1 MAKQRKTEAKRPEE
15 AQTPASRASQAEQPG
30 GSESTEPLQEG
41 VPKLIP
47 IYIMGKEYMVPET
60 VTILKAFEYSGYR
73 FIRGC
78 GCRGGICG
86 ACATVYR
93 TAGDYRIKVGLACQT
108 VVEEGMYLTQIPF
121 YPANKAEYCLEELEP
136 TVSTL
141 MKLYPEM
148 TRCVSC
154 NSCGKIC
161 PQDIKVMDYVNAAI
175 RGDIKKAAELSFE
188 CIMCGLCASRCPAEI
203 VQYYIGIL
211 CRRLYS
217 RHIARRAEDLAAR
230 VGEIDQGKYGG
241 EFADLKARST
251 EELMKLYA
259 ERDMETVG

>member
-1 MAKQRKTEAKRPEE
+1 MPADEKQEAM
-15 AQTPASRASQAEQPG
+15 
-30 GSESTEPLQEG
+30 
-41 VPKLIP
+41 KLIP
-47 IYIMGKEYMVPET
+47 IYIMGKEYMVPDT
-60 VTILKAFEYSGYR
+60 VTILKAFEFSGYR

-93 TAGDYRIKVGLACQT
+93 TSDDYRIKVGLACQT

-121 YPANKAEYCLEELEP
+121 YPANKALYDIEKLAP
-136 TVSTL
+136 TVNNL
-141 MKLYPEM
+141 IKLYPEM

-161 PQDIKVMDYVNAAI
+161 PQDIKVMEYVNAAI
-175 RGDIKKAAELSFE
+175 KGDIKKAAELSFE

-217 RHIARRAEDLAAR
+217 RYMAPRAQDLEQRVKEIEEDRYKEDL
-230 VGEIDQGKYGG
+230 EH
-241 EFADLKARST
+241 LKGASR
-251 EELMKLYA
+251 EELAKMYA
-259 ERDMETVG
+259 ERDVEAV

>member
-1 MAKQRKTEAKRPEE
+1 MAVKEKQKEKQDAKQEGK
-15 AQTPASRASQAEQPG
+15 
-30 GSESTEPLQEG
+30 QEIS
-41 VPKLIP
+41 KLIP

-93 TAGDYRIKVGLACQT
+93 TEDDYRIKVGLACQT
-108 VVEEGMYLTQIPF
+108 LVEEGMYLTQIPF
-121 YPANKAEYCLEELEP
+121 FPANKALYDLEELSP
-136 TVSTL
+136 TVNTL

-161 PQDIKVMDYVNAAI
+161 PQDIKVMEYVNAAI
-175 RGDIKKAAELSFE
+175 RGDIKTAAELSFE
-188 CIMCGLCASRCPAEI
+188 CIQCGLCASRCPAEI
-203 VQYYIGIL
+203 VQYHIGML

-217 RHIARRAEDLAAR
+217 RHMAPQAP
-230 VGEIDQGKYGG
+230 
-241 EFADLKARST
+241 DLKQRVKEIEEDQYREEFDKLKNAPR
-251 EELMKLYA
+251 EELIKIYG
-259 ERDMETVG
+259 ERDIEAV

>member
-1 MAKQRKTEAKRPEE
+1 ML
-15 AQTPASRASQAEQPG
+15 AEQK
-30 GSESTEPLQEG
+30 QE
-41 VPKLIP
+41 VEKLIP

-60 VTILKAFEYSGYR
+60 VTILKAFEYSGYQL
-73 FIRGC
+73 IRGC

-93 TAGDYRIKVGLACQT
+93 TADDYRIKVGLACQT

-121 YPANKAEYCLEELEP
+121 YPANKALYDIENLSP
-136 TVSTL
+136 TVNTL

-161 PQDIKVMDYVNAAI
+161 PQDIKVMEYVNAAI
-175 RGDIKKAAELSFE
+175 RGDIKRAAELSFE

-217 RHIARRAEDLAAR
+217 SALAPPA
-230 VGEIDQGKYGG
+230 Q
-241 EFADLKARST
+241 DLKQRVKEIEEGQYRKEF
-251 EELMKLYA
+251 EELRGASREELIRMYE
-259 ERDMETVG
+259 ERDRESV